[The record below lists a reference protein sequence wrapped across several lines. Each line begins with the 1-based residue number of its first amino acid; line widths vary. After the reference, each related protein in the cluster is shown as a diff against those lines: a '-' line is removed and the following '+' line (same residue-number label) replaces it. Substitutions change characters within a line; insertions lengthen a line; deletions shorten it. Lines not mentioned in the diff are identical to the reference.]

1 MDWADDEGRVPG
13 TREAMGEGWRD
24 PRGEGRPGRR
34 GLEDRLDGWVS
45 RVRPPYRNGERPGGA
60 GRGRLDGLGRWME
73 GTLDWLLDDRDD
85 WREPWQEGERSAPG
99 QDTPAPQR
107 TRPPLEAI
115 SRRGAPSAP
124 RPSPSRQES
133 PAPPRPRQRSN
144 PDGDL
149 NSAEGTSGQGNG
161 MASSDGAPQA
171 WPEEDTFTVPR
182 WRREAPPPQK
192 PIDPLA
198 PPPAPPPPG
207 RPLPRSTRR
216 R

>member
-1 MDWADDEGRVPG
+1 MDWVDDESRAPG
-13 TREAMGEGWRD
+13 AREGMGEGWRE
-24 PRGEGRPGRR
+24 PRAEGRPGRK

-45 RVRPPYRNGERPGGA
+45 RVRPPARNGERPGGA

-85 WREPWQEGERSAPG
+85 WREPWQEGERLGPG
-99 QDTPAPQR
+99 QAPPAPSR

-124 RPSPSRQES
+124 RPTPSRPGS
-133 PAPPRPRQRSN
+133 TATPRPRQGSDREQTLDAGSS
-144 PDGDL
+144 G
-149 NSAEGTSGQGNG
+149 EGS
-161 MASSDGAPQA
+161 PQE

-182 WRREAPPPQK
+182 WRREASPPQR

-198 PPPAPPPPG
+198 PPPAPPPQS